1 MMRGRRWLA
10 WAALAYASILLA
22 VFLGLNYLYV
32 GARQKLDDAMGQRL
46 LGVARSVALMCDGE
60 RVFLATLGDSTG
72 LDYLDD
78 LSAVCDTIRQSE
90 SLAEITL
97 SDPADESV
105 LMSTSRALR
114 RGDHNDFLALDPD
127 AVASASGGVAAVGPL
142 YRDPRLPGSF
152 QKSAH
157 APVINYSAEGAY
169 QVGVLTVSGSP
180 DFFSALGRLRNA
192 AWLTAAVVLVVL
204 AALGVVL
211 QRIHV
216 ALARYRA
223 SVMRQENLAAMGRMT
238 AGIAHEIRNPLGI
251 IRGAGQHLER
261 VLGEAGIQ
269 DEVAGFIPEE
279 VDRLDRIL
287 TGYLAF
293 GAGQEAPPEDFDL
306 GDCLRR
312 SARLAAGELQKQG
325 AELDLAGVESG
336 LTVRGDP
343 RRLQQVFLNLL
354 FNARDAMPAG
364 GCIRLAIAAEPGASR
379 VVVTVTDEGT
389 GLGGVDRQRLFE
401 PFWTTR
407 EKGSGLGLAM
417 SRRIVEDMGGTL
429 DLRDRPDRR
438 DYPGARGAQAVIAL
452 PLPAAPSPNRE
463 G

>member
-1 MMRGRRWLA
+1 MTRGRRWLA

-60 RVFLATLGDSTG
+60 RIFLATLGDSLG
-72 LDYLDD
+72 LDYLDG
-78 LSAVCDTIRQSE
+78 LAAVCDTIRQSE

-97 SDPADESV
+97 TDPVDERV
-105 LMSTSRALR
+105 LMSTSQALR

-127 AVASASGGVAAVGPL
+127 AVASASDGVAAVGPL

-169 QVGVLTVSGSP
+169 QVGLLTVSGSP
-180 DFFSALGRLRNA
+180 DFFSALGRLRRA
-192 AWLTAAVVLVVL
+192 AWLTAAVVLAVL

-211 QRIHV
+211 QRIHL

-269 DEVAGFIPEE
+269 DEVASFIPEE

-293 GAGQEAPPEDFDL
+293 GTGQDAPPEDFDL

-312 SARLAAGELQKQG
+312 SARLSAGELQKQG
-325 AELDLAGVESG
+325 VEIDLAGVEPG
-336 LTVRGDP
+336 RVVRGDP

-354 FNARDAMPAG
+354 FNARDAMPDG
-364 GCIRLAIAAEPGASR
+364 GRISVQAVLEPDAAR
-379 VVVTVTDEGT
+379 VVVTVTDAGT
-389 GLGGVDRQRLFE
+389 GLGGVDRQKLFE
-401 PFWTTR
+401 PFWTTK

-429 DLRDRPDRR
+429 ELRDRPD
-438 DYPGARGAQAVIAL
+438 ARGAQAVMAL
-452 PLPAAPSPNRE
+452 PLSSAQAPNRE

>member
-1 MMRGRRWLA
+1 MTRGRLWLA

-46 LGVARSVALMCDGE
+46 LGVARSAALMCDGE
-60 RVFLATLGDSTG
+60 RIFLATLGDSVG
-72 LDYLDD
+72 LDYLDG
-78 LSAVCDTIRQSE
+78 LASVCETIRQSE

-97 SDPADESV
+97 TDPVDERV
-105 LMSTSRALR
+105 LLSTSQAVR
-114 RGDHNDFLALDPD
+114 RGEHNDFLALDPG
-127 AVASASGGVAAVGPL
+127 AVASASGGIAAVGPL

-157 APVINYSAEGAY
+157 APVFNYSAEGAY
-169 QVGVLTVSGSP
+169 QVGLLTVSGSP
-180 DFFSALGRLRNA
+180 DFFSALGRLRRA
-192 AWLTAAVVLVVL
+192 AWLTAAVVLGVL
-204 AALGVVL
+204 AALGIVL
-211 QRIHV
+211 QRIHL

-261 VLGEAGIQ
+261 VLGDAGIK

-293 GAGQEAPPEDFDL
+293 GTGQDAPPEDFDL

-312 SARLAAGELQKQG
+312 SARLSSGELGSQG
-325 AELDLAGVESG
+325 VEVDLAGVEPG
-336 LTVRGDP
+336 LVVRGDP

-354 FNARDAMPAG
+354 LNARDAMPDG
-364 GCIRLAIAAEPGASR
+364 GNIGVRAVAEPCGTR
-379 VVVTVTDEGT
+379 VIVTVTDEGT
-389 GLGGVDRQRLFE
+389 GLGGVDHQKLFE
-401 PFWTTR
+401 PFWTTK

-417 SRRIVEDMGGTL
+417 SRRIVEDMDGTL
-429 DLRDRPDRR
+429 DLCDRSDT
-438 DYPGARGAQAVIAL
+438 RGAQAVMSL
-452 PLPAAPSPNRE
+452 PLEATRAPNRE